1 MNQRLAILIG
11 PLLLGAGLSAS
22 AALAQ
27 VPAGFYG
34 GVVRTDP
41 SAAPVGVVLGDRQPL
56 GLSDAG
62 LPSLGEGSSDRRLF
76 GGYRWNN
83 QLALEAVVAHS
94 ESYALRPFGTGAPG
108 GVGLDLAQRGAPSIQ
123 SAWNVDV
130 VGSYTFRSALAFYG
144 RVGYAMPDAGI
155 AAPAPLPAFV
165 DARGLPR
172 DGVNYGLGVRY
183 DFTRAF
189 GLNLEY
195 TRFGRFAYESF
206 GGPMPESDQV
216 RFGLRY
222 RF

>member
-11 PLLLGAGLSAS
+11 PALLGAGLFAS

-27 VPAGFYG
+27 APSGFYG
-34 GVVRTDP
+34 GLVRADP
-41 SAAPVGVVLGDRQPL
+41 STAPVGVVLGDRQPL

-62 LPSLGEGSSDRRLF
+62 IPTLGEGAADRRLF
-76 GGYRWNN
+76 GGFRWNN
-83 QLALEAVVAHS
+83 QLSLEAVVAHS

-108 GVGLDLAQRGAPSIQ
+108 GVGLDLSQRGSPSVQ
-123 SAWNVDV
+123 SAWNVDL

-144 RVGYAMPDAGI
+144 RVGYAMPDTGI
-155 AAPAPLPAFV
+155 TFTAPLPAFV
-165 DARGLPR
+165 DTRGLPR

-183 DFTRAF
+183 DLTRAF